1 LLLVV
6 SLAGVAT
13 TADARFR
20 AMQWTPAHATFYGDE
35 TAAETMGTF
44 TYSTMAIGAA
54 RRHCKLV
61 PLYIC

>member
-1 LLLVV
+1 MASAPSTATAILALLV

-13 TADARFR
+13 TAHGRFT

-44 TYSTMAIGAA
+44 TCTS
-54 RRHCKLV
+54 
-61 PLYIC
+61 